1 MTVCLFNVDTK
12 ITLACRHYDGTS
24 AILRGG
30 LRLPGVDLRV
40 FEVNDV
46 VRMFRGMFKGEYDVA
61 EMSLAELVYYT
72 SRDRCDFIGIP
83 VFPSRMF
90 RHSFVYTSSGIHQ
103 PEDLS
108 GKRIGFLRW
117 VQTAHIWV
125 RGMLVETYHLSPIE
139 THWYVCSIHHWEDE
153 ESEEIQPRDG
163 SVIRRLQWRGENE
176 YEAACRA
183 LKENNLDALVT
194 TENQLYDNCLDGD
207 GNIKRLFSDYREVE
221 GAYFRRTGIF
231 PIMHVLV
238 VKKALIAQL
247 PDLPQQ
253 LFRMFSE
260 AKKLGRQWT
269 RTVPSMNLVWKTVY
283 LEKEAE
289 TLGEDPWVY
298 GLERNRNTI
307 QKFLDY
313 CHNQGISAKPLS
325 PADLFAP
332 GSWNL
337 TE

>member
-1 MTVCLFNVDTK
+1 
-12 ITLACRHYDGTS
+12 
-24 AILRGG
+24 
-30 LRLPGVDLRV
+30 
-40 FEVNDV
+40 
-46 VRMFRGMFKGEYDVA
+46 MFKGEYDVA

-83 VFPSRMF
+83 VFPSRVF
-90 RHSFVYTSSGIHQ
+90 RHSFVYYNSSSDIHQ
-103 PEDLS
+103 PEDLN

-139 THWYVCSIHHWEDE
+139 TRWYVCSIHHWEDE
-153 ESEEIQPRDG
+153 ESEEIQPHDS

-176 YEAACRA
+176 YDAACTA
-183 LKENNLDALVT
+183 LKENKLDALVT
-194 TENQLYDNCLDGD
+194 TENQLYDNFLNRDR
-207 GNIKRLFSDYREVE
+207 NIKRLFANYSEVE

-238 VKKALIAQL
+238 VKKELIAQL
-247 PDLPQQ
+247 PDLPHQ
-253 LFRMFSE
+253 LFRLFSE
-260 AKKLGRQWT
+260 AKKLSRQWT
-269 RTVPSMNLVWKTVY
+269 RTVPSMNLVWKTAY

-289 TLGEDPWVY
+289 ILGEDPWAY
-298 GLERNRNTI
+298 GLERNAATI
-307 QKFLDY
+307 KTFLDY

-325 PADLFAP
+325 PFDLFTP